1 MHEAKEVLK
10 PLYEEVFDNSDV
22 DDNDSLDKDE
32 LPEFYIELMKAK
44 LAVLVEGG
52 VQVNQPSEAELSE
65 IRKEY
70 EQDIDE
76 EFKRTDTDESGEISL
91 EEILERNFGNA
102 DPGEDE
108 EEEEPESTSNDD
120 DVNGSDGSKE
130 SAQDAP

>member
-1 MHEAKEVLK
+1 MQKAKEVLK

-108 EEEEPESTSNDD
+108 EEEPESTSNDD